1 VNQARRARGELEAQV
16 LHVLWDA
23 RDGLTAKQIGDRL
36 PGAAP
41 AHTTVL
47 TALDRLSTK
56 GHVVRDD
63 QQRGITFRAARSEE
77 EHVSRTMLDQLQSSS
92 NREAAL
98 LHFFGHL
105 DDEDA
110 ELLRRSLRKG

>member
-1 VNQARRARGELEAQV
+1 MNQARRARGELEAQV
-16 LHVLWDA
+16 LHVLWQSTG
-23 RDGLTAKQIGDRL
+23 GLTAKQIAELL

-47 TALDRLSTK
+47 TALDRLAVK
-56 GHVVRDD
+56 GHVARDD
-63 QQRGITFRAARSEE
+63 QQRGITFRATRTEE
-77 EHVSRTMLDQLQSSS
+77 EHVSKTMLDQLGTSS

-98 LHFFGHL
+98 LHFIGNL
-105 DDEDA
+105 ADDDA